1 MPYDGSLDVSTFKE
15 VIDFENTRLTVG
27 VFSYNGAPKKLQ
39 ISRENL
45 IDGAW
50 SFTKLGRF
58 SKDEAAAVAPI
69 MTKAIATMA

>member
-1 MPYDGSLDVSTFKE
+1 MPYDATLDASTFKE
-15 VIDFENTRLTVG
+15 VLDFENTRLTVG

-50 SFTKLGRF
+50 SYTKLGRL
-58 SKDEAAAVAPI
+58 SKDEAIAVAPI
-69 MTKAIATMA
+69 LLKAIETM

>member
-1 MPYDGSLDVSTFKE
+1 MPYDASLDVSTFKE
-15 VIDFENTRLTVG
+15 AVDFENTRVTVG

-50 SFTKLGRF
+50 SFTKLGRLT
-58 SKDEAAAVAPI
+58 KDEAIAISPI
-69 MTKAIATMA
+69 LKKAIDTM

>member
-1 MPYDGSLDVSTFKE
+1 MPYDASLDASTFKE
-15 VIDFENTRLTVG
+15 VIDFENTRVTVG

-50 SFTKLGRF
+50 SFTKLGRLN
-58 SKDEAAAVAPI
+58 KEEATAVAPI
-69 MTKAIATMA
+69 LMKAIETM

>member
-1 MPYDGSLDVSTFKE
+1 MPYDATLDVSTFKE
-15 VIDFENTRLTVG
+15 VVDFENTRLTVG

-50 SFTKLGRF
+50 SFTKLGRLG
-58 SKDEAAAVAPI
+58 KEEAIAVAPLL
-69 MTKAIATMA
+69 TKAIATM